1 MTGVTLRVLA
11 ALAAGALV
19 LAFVT
24 SLVLVSSQSASSV
37 STKPLIQYGS
47 R

>member
-1 MTGVTLRVLA
+1 MTGLTLRILA

-19 LAFVT
+19 LAFVS
-24 SLVLVSSQSASSV
+24 SLVLVSSQSSSSV
-37 STKPLIQYGS
+37 STRPLVQCGS

>member
-1 MTGVTLRVLA
+1 MTGLTLRVLA

-19 LAFVT
+19 LAFVS
-24 SLVLVSSQSASSV
+24 SLVLVSSQSSASV
-37 STKPLIQYGS
+37 STRPLVQYGS

>member
-1 MTGVTLRVLA
+1 MTGLTLRILA

-19 LAFVT
+19 LAFVS
-24 SLVLVSSQSASSV
+24 SLVLVSSQSSSSV
-37 STKPLIQYGS
+37 STRPLVQYGS

>member
-1 MTGVTLRVLA
+1 MSGLTLRVLA

-19 LAFVT
+19 VAFVS
-24 SLVLVSSQSASSV
+24 SLVLVSNQTASSV

>member
-1 MTGVTLRVLA
+1 MTGLTLRVLA

-19 LAFVT
+19 LAFVA

-37 STKPLIQYGS
+37 PTRPLVQYGS